1 MSSVPAS
8 TVIGLQGRQR
18 HLAVFTIL
26 AGIALSV
33 LDTTTIA
40 MGLPTMTRELGVSA
54 DQAVWIINAF
64 QLAVLVAL
72 LPVAHWGGRV
82 SFRRVYLGGVALWG
96 VASAVACLADSL
108 PVLVAA
114 RVAQGLGAA
123 GLMGVN
129 MALVRL
135 VWPPALLGKGV
146 ALNSVVVSIATVSG
160 PLLAAM
166 VLSVASWRWLFALNI
181 PACALLLLLGWR
193 TLPANQPAAGAEPL
207 AWRDVLL
214 NGAMFVLVFLAAES
228 FGRAIKSPLGMTQ
241 GLLEGALLLA
251 AGLAA
256 GFIHVRRQWRQSQ
269 ALLPLDLL
277 RIPLFRLSMMT
288 SVGSFAAQTMAYVVL
303 PFLLLEA
310 WRATP
315 SQAGLLMSCW
325 PAGTFVAAHLAG
337 RLIGR
342 YHNGLLGAL
351 GLVCMSLGLAFLA
364 YVALA
369 WEPTHVVVMGLLLCG
384 VGFGLFQSPNNH
396 TIITCA
402 PVHRAGAAGGM
413 LATARLVGQSL
424 GATAVAVVFAAH
436 GQTSVHALG
445 VALLVAAILSAL
457 GAYASFERTRYR
469 LPAA

>member
-166 VLSVASWRWLFALNI
+166 VLSAASWRWLFALNI

-369 WEPTHVVVMGLLLCG
+369 WELTHVVVMGLLLCG

-424 GATAVAVVFAAH
+424 GATVVAVVFAAH

-445 VALLVAAILSAL
+445 VALLVAAFLSAL
-457 GAYASFERTRYR
+457 GAYASFERTRYK